1 MGQMK
6 NMAGLSVILRFTRV
20 LHSRQ
25 NDNPRLT
32 QETDQSEL
40 LIEVVVVF
48 PLSGHLLTSKLVM
61 TSKLENQLDFN
72 PFGCVFSGTTFLYNE
87 CFLCLGEKSIK
98 LSEII
103 ET

>member
-1 MGQMK
+1 
-6 NMAGLSVILRFTRV
+6 MAGLSVILRFTRV

-48 PLSGHLLTSKLVM
+48 PLSGHLLTSKLAM
-61 TSKLENQLDFN
+61 TSKLENQLEFY
-72 PFGCVFSGTTFLYNE
+72 PIGCVFSGTTF
-87 CFLCLGEKSIK
+87 CFIQ
-98 LSEII
+98 
-103 ET
+103 